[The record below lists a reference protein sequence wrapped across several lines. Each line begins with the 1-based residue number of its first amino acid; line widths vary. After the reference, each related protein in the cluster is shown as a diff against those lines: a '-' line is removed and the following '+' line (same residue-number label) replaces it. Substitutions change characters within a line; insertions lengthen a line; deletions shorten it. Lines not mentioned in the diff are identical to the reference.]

1 MVATIANLFSIF
13 RFGPSNQQFVP
24 PNHQPYYQQPQ
35 QLVQAR
41 PQYVQSH
48 QSQQPE
54 TRYQPSSTAAPAST
68 QPQPIQ
74 TQFYSHEALP
84 TPQALV
90 APQHHV
96 VPHHLNQPIAAS
108 QESRTTNYQAL
119 EEQLNTN
126 SQRLQQIE
134 ENQEV
139 QEPDF
144 DKLAQQAAQHFLMNE
159 GLNPGVKTAPAIITG
174 LELFS
179 PEQQEKIKANLSAH
193 FGSPLKPLNLG
204 GAKNQPQQQQQQ
216 QEHGRTYF
224 DDYRR
229 KVRTDKFVPSIQVKD
244 GEIRQ
249 TS

>member
-1 MVATIANLFSIF
+1 MHFLVYITISIHF
-13 RFGPSNQQFVP
+13 RFVPSSQQFVP
-24 PNHQPYYQQPQ
+24 ANHQPFYQQPQ
-35 QLVQAR
+35 QLVGR
-41 PQYVQSH
+41 PQYIQS
-48 QSQQPE
+48 QQQPE
-54 TRYQPSSTAAPAST
+54 TRYQPVSTPAPVST
-68 QPQPIQ
+68 QPIQ

-84 TPQALV
+84 TPEALV

-96 VPHHLNQPIAAS
+96 VPHHLNQPITN

-119 EEQLNTN
+119 EQQLNAHP
-126 SQRLQQIE
+126 QKLQQVE

-144 DKLAQQAAQHFLMNE
+144 EKLAQQAAQHFLMNE

-204 GAKNQPQQQQQQ
+204 GAKNQQQP
-216 QEHGRTYF
+216 EHGRTYF

-229 KVRTDKFVPSIQVKD
+229 KVRTEKFVPSIQVKD